1 MSSTQ
6 ALDLLYQAMC
16 MVQYRYLCIAM
27 ASKMAGKEVRV
38 FFIIIVSSVSVVV
51 VATRE
56 IWTYG
61 ASSHRQIMAV
71 SRGAFGVALLDMLH
85 WTMPSVLYHCTAMAI
100 KIASK
105 GDALFCIILDI
116 DF

>member
-16 MVQYRYLCIAM
+16 MVRYRYLRIAM
-27 ASKMAGKEVRV
+27 ASKMASKDKEVRV

-61 ASSHRQIMAV
+61 ASSRQIMAV
-71 SRGAFGVALLDMLH
+71 SRGAFGVALDMLH